1 MKRILPLVL
10 TVLFGLSAVPASAQE
25 IISFNASASGGK
37 AVLVWNSGRETGVL
51 EFRVQRSLDGFSFY
65 DVATINPMGD
75 FHSYR
80 YEDNDLFKGVISTYY
95 YRIKVTLRGDRSLY
109 SRTVEVAFV
118 SSNINRTWGSI
129 KALFK

>member
-1 MKRILPLVL
+1 MKKILYLVL
-10 TVLFGLSAVPASAQE
+10 TVILSLSVISAYAQE
-25 IISFNASASGGK
+25 ITSFNASASGGK
-37 AVLVWNSGRETGVL
+37 AMLEWNSGRETGVL

-65 DVATINPMGD
+65 DITAINPMGD

-95 YRIKVTLRGDRSLY
+95 YRIKVVLRGDRYVY
-109 SRTVEVAFV
+109 SRIVEVAFI
-118 SSNINRTWGSI
+118 SSNVNRTWGSI